1 MTTIRLA
8 SASSLVMAT
17 ALATAPAIA
26 QEAPR
31 PQAAQD
37 TSASE
42 IIVTARKR
50 AESAQDV
57 PLSIAVISGT
67 KLQEQNLN
75 SIESLQ
81 SVTAGL
87 VIRKTPN
94 NIVNL
99 TLRGLGTG
107 SAVDSFEQSVAT
119 FIDGTYAGRGAEF
132 NAALFDFD
140 RIEVIRGAQASL
152 LSKNTSLGAISL
164 TTRKPGDVLA
174 ANITASHDFSL
185 GSNTIDAG
193 IDIPLSDTLKVRLAG
208 KFEDQHGYIDNTY
221 YDDKVPRS
229 KNMAGRIIVKYTP
242 TDSLDVTV
250 MYQHYRNRGKGIGVE
265 YYLDPFGQ
273 VASLA
278 ALAGD
283 TTFETKQDR
292 SKAESSDLFGESYEH
307 TSGNRAVATI
317 NYELPSGHTLTSV
330 TSYSDFDSRRQR
342 DTDFIVGDYVN
353 AFYYTANRQFQQ
365 ELRITSP
372 AEGQFLDYVVGGSY
386 FHEKWLYDDDTF
398 AQCIG
403 CSPAQLAAF
412 PLRGRTQSHDD
423 QRTRDWAAF
432 GQVNLHFT
440 DTLTLS
446 GGVRY
451 TNERRSALLSRTAT
465 VPGLLAVILYPPF
478 SPVTLRRK
486 ESNVDGSLGV
496 NWKPT
501 NNLLVYV
508 SASKGTKSG
517 GFINF
522 ATNPTTPAGAL
533 AAEYGNETA
542 HTYEVGG
549 KLTLPAG
556 GFFNVTVFRTDISNF
571 QQAIFINPTYLTTQR
586 DLRSQGVEVETG
598 VQVIP
603 GIRLSGQVT
612 YADTARRDAGH
623 LRPPGAP
630 KWSGNANVSVRQPL
644 TDTLSFTGDFGLEFR
659 SDLFLTDEDRT
670 IGYPGAPNNV
680 IPRSDAYGIIN
691 ARAGIKSQDGWELAL
706 VGKNLN
712 NRHVLQYGTPASLI
726 GTASYVAPNAP
737 RTVAIQVSYKY

>member
-1 MTTIRLA
+1 MTAIRLA
-8 SASSLVMAT
+8 STSSLVMAA
-17 ALATAPAIA
+17 ALVGSSALA
-26 QEAPR
+26 QEASKPR
-31 PQAAQD
+31 AEQD
-37 TSASE
+37 LGASE

-57 PLSIAVISGT
+57 PMSIAVISGA
-67 KLQEQNLN
+67 KLQERNLT

-119 FIDGTYAGRGAEF
+119 FIDGTYAGRGPEF

-140 RIEVIRGAQASL
+140 RVEVIRGAQASL

-174 ANITASHDFSL
+174 GNISASHDFSL

-208 KFEDQHGYIDNTY
+208 KFEDQHGYIDNTF

-229 KNMAGRIIVKYTP
+229 KNFAGRIVVKYTP
-242 TDSLDVTV
+242 TDSLDMTL
-250 MYQHYRNRGKGIGVE
+250 MYQHYRNRGKGLGVE
-265 YYLDPFGQ
+265 YYADPFGQ
-273 VASLA
+273 IASLA

-283 TTFETKQDR
+283 TTFELRKDR
-292 SKAESSDLFGESYEH
+292 SKAESSALYGESWEH
-307 TSGNRAVATI
+307 TSGDRAVATI
-317 NYELPSGHTLTSV
+317 NYELTSGHTLTSV

-353 AFYYTANRQFQQ
+353 TFYYTANRQFQQ

-372 AEGQFLDYVVGGSY
+372 AEGQFIDYVAGGSY

-403 CSPAQLAAF
+403 CTPAQLAAF

-440 DTLTLS
+440 DSLTFS

-451 TNERRSALLSRTAT
+451 TNEKRTALLSRTAT

-486 ESNVDGSLGV
+486 ESNVDGSIGL
-496 NWKPT
+496 NWKAT
-501 NNLLVYV
+501 NTLLLYV

-522 ATNPTTPAGAL
+522 ATNPTTPAGAA

-549 KLTLPAG
+549 KLSLPAG
-556 GFFNVTVFRTDISNF
+556 GFFNVTLFRTDIANF
-571 QQAIFINPTYLTTQR
+571 QQAIYINPNYLTTQR
-586 DLRSQGVEVETG
+586 DLRSQGAEVEAG
-598 VQVIP
+598 VQVVP
-603 GIRLSGQVT
+603 GIRLNGQVT
-612 YADTARRDAGH
+612 YADTKRRDAGH

-630 KWSGNANVSVRQPL
+630 KWSGNANIAVRQSL
-644 TDTLSFTGDFGLEFR
+644 TDTLSFTGDLGLEFR

-670 IGYPGAPNNV
+670 IGYPGAPNNI
-680 IPRSDAYGIIN
+680 IPRSQSNALIN
-691 ARAGIKSQDGWELAL
+691 ARVGIKSEDGWEVAL
-706 VGKNLN
+706 IGKNLN
-712 NRHVLQYGTPASLI
+712 NRYVLQYGTPASLI
-726 GTASYVAPNAP
+726 GTGSYVTPNAP
-737 RTVAIQVSYKY
+737 RTVALQVSYKF